1 MSEISPANSGSD
13 LIVSQVCKS
22 CRALWQRSALLGV
35 STACN
40 NTENSSCVISLI
52 SCHWPGLPGL
62 SWNTKLWQAVMTREV
77 MTICIWSCILVWNIF
92 SVLTSEIFP
101 TLALLNICL
110 VMTVY
115 STGNERQTPTG
126 GTISEQIYLGFT
138 KNKHSTD
145 VLSPRAIAH
154 KLFSFQ
160 LLKRGPWKKV
170 VHPPSTTFPPLSFD
184 KKFHP
189 LYIDFM
195 LKYFQNQN
203 IFTIVNFNWES
214 LILKIFQHK
223 VYIKGMKFLVK
234 AQWRKSCWGDMYYLF
249 PGALIS

>member
-1 MSEISPANSGSD
+1 MFF
-13 LIVSQVCKS
+13 
-22 CRALWQRSALLGV
+22 
-35 STACN
+35 
-40 NTENSSCVISLI
+40 
-52 SCHWPGLPGL
+52 
-62 SWNTKLWQAVMTREV
+62 
-77 MTICIWSCILVWNIF
+77 IF
-92 SVLTSEIFP
+92 LTSR
-101 TLALLNICL
+101 
-110 VMTVY
+110 Y

-234 AQWRKSCWGDMYYLF
+234 AQWRKSCWGGMYYFF
-249 PGALIS
+249 PGTPFQELEAEKLMGGSPGGEDISTMFIFCKT